1 MTLSTTSTA
10 SIHAL
15 AAKALA
21 GLEAIETM
29 LALDIVIRPNDKNQ
43 IYALN
48 RVSDAAIGLASD
60 IVTATRCRP
69 SRRAPPSSR
78 STSRTAGGAAA
89 RGAHREGE
97 GAAREGGGRGAG
109 GDARRRP
116 ARHLI
121 ALRCTTY
128 QSPRHEMNETM
139 LNVFS
144 SPSTE

>member
-78 STSRTAGGAAA
+78 STSRTA